1 MEKREPLDNL
11 TDRLMLD
18 CLLKETVQGRVL
30 QTFSESIRAAFSL
43 DIFTKDAEQ
52 TLDTVP
58 EIDDRS
64 IIACLSDE
72 PEFFNAGLDFATVP
86 FDEIRIQSDTIQAG
100 DVDETI
106 ADHSAIAVLRV
117 PSHISLP
124 LHRALLSVV
133 HIMVRLLV
141 HTIPKPESCRTF
153 CLTLCDAFLSEFSSI
168 ADQYLSLL
176 HSETLEP
183 NVDTNSGIP
192 DVPNGVIPPRALQ
205 LMFDTQ
211 FLIKLLISSSRP
223 GQNNVRSD
231 ISGSQQNCQL
241 EKEVRAK
248 AKLLLST
255 FESLIDPFDLE
266 VSTPRLSSAVSVAFN
281 GLAHLYA
288 PLIWP
293 GTNAQ
298 IISNEATDATVDTAT
313 AESKS
318 AASMFMPLLTGRNR
332 PSFTTLPLSW
342 STCFDK
348 RRSKTSCSGRTK
360 GTILKPG

>member
-1 MEKREPLDNL
+1 
-11 TDRLMLD
+11 
-18 CLLKETVQGRVL
+18 
-30 QTFSESIRAAFSL
+30 
-43 DIFTKDAEQ
+43 
-52 TLDTVP
+52 
-58 EIDDRS
+58 
-64 IIACLSDE
+64 
-72 PEFFNAGLDFATVP
+72 
-86 FDEIRIQSDTIQAG
+86 
-100 DVDETI
+100 
-106 ADHSAIAVLRV
+106 
-117 PSHISLP
+117 
-124 LHRALLSVV
+124 
-133 HIMVRLLV
+133 MVRLLV